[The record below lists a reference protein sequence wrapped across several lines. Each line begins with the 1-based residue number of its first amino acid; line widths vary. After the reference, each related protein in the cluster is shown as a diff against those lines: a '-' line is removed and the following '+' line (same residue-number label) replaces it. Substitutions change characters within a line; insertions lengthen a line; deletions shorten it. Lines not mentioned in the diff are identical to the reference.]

1 MLNSFQHLT
10 ASLYLPPSLGEIL
23 KQVQDD
29 FGRFLLFLHSFWGSQ
44 FNTSVKRSLLS
55 KKFTAL
61 QKKSYFGVPPKVLPL
76 TSSSSSLQ
84 GIKCQSFS
92 ALVSFVGSENP
103 QASLVFRSLNRT
115 FAYNETLFADYTTPF
130 GCHFHRLHGTWRL

>member
-44 FNTSVKRSLLS
+44 FNTYVKS
-55 KKFTAL
+55 KNSRLMAHL
-61 QKKSYFGVPPKVLPL
+61 RAIIHICQKTRKVGFGV
-76 TSSSSSLQ
+76 
-84 GIKCQSFS
+84 
-92 ALVSFVGSENP
+92 SE
-103 QASLVFRSLNRT
+103 QKRKL
-115 FAYNETLFADYTTPF
+115 YTYLYSNKIQNTKMMI
-130 GCHFHRLHGTWRL
+130 